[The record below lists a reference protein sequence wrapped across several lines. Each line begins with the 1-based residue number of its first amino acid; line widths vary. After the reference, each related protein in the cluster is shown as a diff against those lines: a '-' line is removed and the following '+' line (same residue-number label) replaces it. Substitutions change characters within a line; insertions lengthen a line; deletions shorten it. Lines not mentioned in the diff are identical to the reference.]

1 MRCQPP
7 ANREFEPAA
16 AFPTI
21 AIGRMRVTLLAR
33 APYEAR
39 YTPSTAVIGFAFEV
53 QAGTHAFA
61 SDRVKPFH
69 TRPYSLAYVPA
80 GCDVMSRSA
89 CGGEYLT
96 VQRACGNHP
105 APSADWRFNGHI
117 DPAAIA
123 AAQNLRRMLLA
134 RVQADPLLF
143 EAETTKLSDA
153 VLRVFD
159 GGRSDAPT
167 ARWMTPRRLRLV
179 DELIE
184 AKLESRLTVD
194 ELAAALGL
202 SSGFFRRAFKA
213 AIGKAPHDYIIDRRL
228 SRARAL
234 LKTNSG
240 IAEIAAACG
249 FTSHAHMTAVFRQRL
264 GATPNALREPD
275 NGWSKLSTLS

>member
-1 MRCQPP
+1 M
-7 ANREFEPAA
+7 
-16 AFPTI
+16 TI
-21 AIGRMRVTLLAR
+21 GGMRVTLLAR

-39 YTPSTAVIGFAFEV
+39 YSPDTAVIGFAFEA
-53 QAGTHAFA
+53 QAGIHAFA
-61 SDRVKPFH
+61 SDRAKPFR

-80 GCDVMSRSA
+80 GCDVMSCSA

-96 VQRACGNHP
+96 VQLANGNCL
-105 APSADWRFNGHI
+105 APLAEWRFNDHI
-117 DPAAIA
+117 DPAAIV

-159 GGRSDAPT
+159 ESTNDTPA
-167 ARWMTPRRLRLV
+167 ARWMTPRRQRLA

-194 ELAAALGL
+194 ELAVALGL

-213 AIGKAPHDYIIDRRL
+213 ATGKTPHDYIIDRRL
-228 SRARAL
+228 SRARVL
-234 LKTNSG
+234 LKTSRG
-240 IAEIAAACG
+240 IAEIATTCG
-249 FTSHAHMTAVFRQRL
+249 FASQAHMTAVFRQRL
-264 GATPNALREPD
+264 GATPNALRER
-275 NGWSKLSTLS
+275 